1 MKNLKS
7 VILDIALI
15 ALAVLTLGFFFFFYY
30 GAVTG
35 YQMIQYIA
43 SLTMYP
49 DALSMAMAL
58 IVAVATTV
66 TLIVLGVLSLLLR
79 FNVIKNEKLAKRI
92 SLTNLIL
99 ACFLFL
105 ISLSFLIVYLVIDP
119 MHVQWA
125 IITNLVVSVA
135 LVAVVLLSFIFDR
148 KKA

>member
-15 ALAVLTLGFFFFFYY
+15 ALAVLTLGFFAGNYY